1 MSTSQSRLA
10 ASVPGRLRI
19 RQGALDPAQL
29 NRWQTEL
36 TAWPEVQSV
45 RLNPQARSLIVQYR
59 CAQCGQPEME
69 SRVLTLCNEL
79 QDDKQSTQ
87 AQTSQQHQAA
97 APALAIRSITRP
109 RAHRAAWR
117 RRANRGAKMAAL
129 VALPVSIA
137 LVYAGHKRLHAAT
150 GWLFVAALS
159 VHLAIHRRNVF
170 H

>member
-1 MSTSQSRLA
+1 MA

-19 RQGALDPAQL
+19 RQGAVDPAQL
-29 NRWQTEL
+29 RHWQAEL
-36 TAWPEVQSV
+36 ATWPEVQST
-45 RLNPQARSLIVQYR
+45 RLNPEARSLIVQYHV
-59 CAQCGQPEME
+59 AQCEQAEME
-69 SRVLTLCNEL
+69 SRVLTLCNGP
-79 QDDKQSTQ
+79 QDMQAHASRPSEAVTTQ
-87 AQTSQQHQAA
+87 APR
-97 APALAIRSITRP
+97 PAK

-117 RRANRGAKMAAL
+117 RRANRGAKIAAM

-137 LVYAGHKRLHAAT
+137 LVYAGNKRLHAAT

>member
-19 RQGALDPAQL
+19 RQGAVDPVQL
-29 NRWQTEL
+29 SRWQAEL
-36 TAWPEVQSV
+36 TTWPEVQST
-45 RLNPQARSLIVQYR
+45 RLNPEARSLIVQYHIG
-59 CAQCGQPEME
+59 QCEQAEME
-69 SRVLTLCNEL
+69 SRVLTLCNGPQQSEP
-79 QDDKQSTQ
+79 QDAQGQ
-87 AQTSQQHQAA
+87 ANHPPEAA
-97 APALAIRSITRP
+97 APALATRP
-109 RAHRAAWR
+109 ARRVHRAAWR
-117 RRANRGAKMAAL
+117 RRVNRGAKMAAM

-137 LVYAGHKRLHAAT
+137 LVYAGNKRLHAAT

>member
-19 RQGALDPAQL
+19 RQGAADPAQL
-29 NRWQTEL
+29 GHWQTEL
-36 TAWPEVQSV
+36 TAWPEVQST
-45 RLNPQARSLIVQYR
+45 RLNPEARSLIVHYR
-59 CAQCGQPEME
+59 IAQCDQAEME
-69 SRVLTLCNEL
+69 SRVLTLCNRP
-79 QDDKQSTQ
+79 QQSESQNAQAQARHPPEAVTTQ
-87 AQTSQQHQAA
+87 A
-97 APALAIRSITRP
+97 PRP
-109 RAHRAAWR
+109 VKRVHRAAWR
-117 RRANRGAKMAAL
+117 RRANRGAKIAAL

-137 LVYAGHKRLHAAT
+137 LVYAGNKRLHAAT

>member
-19 RQGALDPAQL
+19 RQGATDPAQL
-29 NRWQTEL
+29 RRWQTEL
-36 TAWPEVQSV
+36 TAWPEVQSI
-45 RLNPQARSLIVQYR
+45 RLNPEARSLVVQYR
-59 CAQCGQPEME
+59 IALCGQAEME
-69 SRVLTLCNEL
+69 SRVLTLCNGPEQTKP
-79 QDDKQSTQ
+79 QDAPVQ
-87 AQTSQQHQAA
+87 ARLPSEAA
-97 APALAIRSITRP
+97 TTLATRP
-109 RAHRAAWR
+109 AKRAHRAAWR
-117 RRANRGAKMAAL
+117 RRANRGAKVAAM

-137 LVYAGHKRLHAAT
+137 LVYAGNKRLHAAT